1 MKKLLCATVVMS
13 LVFSLIFPQ
22 NSNAV
27 DDLTGHPYEEAM
39 REMISLGAI
48 TGYPDGSYGP
58 DREVSRAQFAKM
70 IVKAFELGGDTE
82 AGLVTDDTTGESSF
96 HDVAADAW
104 YAEPI
109 AAAVD
114 AGIVKGYPDNT
125 FRPNAL
131 ITREQMASM
140 ISRGLEAKGIIVNIN
155 ETAQLAYV
163 DKADIS
169 QYHAEDARILAHLKI
184 MEGNQ
189 LNEFQPKAESQRW
202 MVALVLLRGR
212 EVIYPPAPLPFQASA
227 ITNGQT
233 EAVKQF
239 GTFEEAKQFAKADAA
254 AEVVEHSSQIVW
266 MENGV
271 AVSSAFSYVYPSA
284 TLQWSSG
291 QLGGQYRPYVS
302 TGTEM
307 AYIDAEAGYV
317 RVELAGKSGYV
328 KSSTMILIPYKMM
341 KGRSYYEVA
350 NGGLVHRPFN
360 HLSEKY
366 SSTGVIGAAPAG
378 LLSGTKYYSQDGAV
392 FYNASGAKVT
402 EAHQYFNKLPLSSS
416 TNYTAAEL
424 DKYLTDKFPHYG
436 KTVYGKTWTASPLAG
451 TGQFFKDIEAQYKI
465 NALYLLSHAIHES
478 NWGTSKIAQDKNN
491 LFGYGAVDGDAY
503 NGAYTYATFK
513 ESIED
518 AAKKINANYHKVTGS
533 FYNGSILGNK
543 AIGMNVRYA
552 SDPYWGE
559 KIAGHMYRT
568 DLYLGKKDI
577 YKHQLGYTNVEGLNF
592 RTFAG
597 ATTTDTI
604 IYKLLHT
611 KVPVIIKDQSVVNNA
626 TWFRVQSE
634 DKVFEDAHVYGNGS
648 YGEFVKLLPVA
659 K

>member
-1 MKKLLCATVVMS
+1 MKKMLCAAIIAS
-13 LVFSLIFPQ
+13 LIFSLIFPQ
-22 NSNAV
+22 NSNAA
-27 DDLTGHPYEEAM
+27 DDLTGHKYEEAM
-39 REMISLGAI
+39 REMIALGAI

-70 IVKAFELGGDTE
+70 IVKAFELGGSGE
-82 AGLVTDDTTGESSF
+82 AGLPAGDSTEESTF
-96 HDVAADAW
+96 RDVSADAW
-104 YAEPI
+104 YAKPI

-114 AGIVKGYPDNT
+114 AGIVRGYPDNT

-140 ISRGLEAKGIIVNIN
+140 ISRGLEAKGIVVNIA
-155 ETAQLAYV
+155 EIAPLTYV
-163 DKADIS
+163 DTASIAK
-169 QYHAEDARILAHLKI
+169 YHAEDARILGHLKI
-184 MEGNQ
+184 MEGN
-189 LNEFQPKAESQRW
+189 LVGEFQPKADSKRW

-212 EVIYPPAPLPFQASA
+212 EVIYPPAPLPYQASA

-239 GTFEEAKQFAKADAA
+239 GTFEEAKQFAKADAS

-284 TLQWSSG
+284 SLQWSSG
-291 QLGGQYRPYVS
+291 QLGGQYRPYIP

-307 AYIDAEAGYV
+307 KYIDAEAGYA
-317 RVELAGKSGYV
+317 RVELAGKPGYV
-328 KSSTMILIPYKMM
+328 KSNTIMLIPYEMM

-350 NGGLVHRPFN
+350 NGGLIHRPFN

-366 SSTGVIGAAPAG
+366 SSTGVIGTAPAG
-378 LLSGTKYYSQDGAV
+378 LVPGTKYYSQDGAV
-392 FYNASGAKVT
+392 FFNASGAKVV
-402 EAHQYFNKLPLSSS
+402 EAHQYFNKLPLSSA
-416 TNYTAAEL
+416 TNYTAEEL
-424 DKYLTDKFPHYG
+424 DKYLTDKFPYYG
-436 KTVYGKTWTASPLAG
+436 KAIYGKTWTESPLAG
-451 TGQFFKDIEAQYKI
+451 SGQFFKDIEAQYKV

-592 RTFAG
+592 RTIAG
-597 ATTTDTI
+597 ATAPDTVM
-604 IYKLLHT
+604 YKLFHT
-611 KVPVIIKDQSVVNNA
+611 NVPVIIKGQATVNGA
-626 TWFRVQSE
+626 TWFHVQSE
-634 DKVFEDAHVYGNGS
+634 DKAFDDAHVYGNGA
-648 YGEFVKLLPVA
+648 YGEFVKALPLA